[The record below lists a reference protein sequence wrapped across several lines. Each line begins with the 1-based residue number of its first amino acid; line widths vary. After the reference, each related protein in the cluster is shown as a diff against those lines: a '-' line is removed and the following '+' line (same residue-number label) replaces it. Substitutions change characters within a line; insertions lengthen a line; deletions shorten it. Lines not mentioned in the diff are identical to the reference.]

1 MLMMI
6 FLHLDAALKFDKR
19 INDKKPEH
27 VYANFSADWQV
38 NDWSSYAGF
47 LLANPSFMSTSGI
60 LGEVT
65 LALPIIAGDA
75 KKISLINGF
84 FRRHDH

>member
-1 MLMMI
+1 MLMMS

-19 INDKKPEH
+19 INDNKPEH
-27 VYANFSADWQV
+27 VYTNFSADWQV

-47 LLANPSFMSTSGI
+47 LLANSSFMSTSGI

-65 LALPIIAGDA
+65 LASPIITGDA
-75 KKISLINGF
+75 EKNKFDRWF
-84 FRRHDH
+84 F